1 MTTTELPKGELPSL
15 SYQEGRLLMDEK
27 ARARGIPSSRTITAA
42 YHVVGDFSVSAFD
55 HALSTV
61 VDRHEALRTS
71 FPGATRQVVRDAVE
85 VRSAVSE
92 LADARELPAIIDVEQ
107 RTQFAPEDCPR
118 LRAKVLRA
126 SPGEHY
132 VILVFDHLVVDAWS
146 RGLVMTELSRAYA
159 AALTGE
165 HHGLQPVAYTYRDY
179 VRDRRA
185 VLDGPDRARLLD
197 FWFHTLDGVGA
208 IPVLSLSRVETA
220 GPVGGAGVSRTIDA
234 DTADRLRTVAARSR
248 ATLFMVV
255 LAAVQTTLAKL
266 SGQPDQSIAANIY
279 NRDTVG
285 TERLVA
291 PMAEMMIVRTDLT
304 GADTF
309 AEALKRVRSS
319 SLDAQEHAELPYAEL
334 VKALNPGQYADPD
347 APIGVVFNMLY
358 AEVGAHGLDL
368 PGATCE
374 RVTVAAVG
382 TRRLR
387 SELVIGAEVSPTGI
401 RLSGQYQTDRLTEQD
416 ITGVLDRIV
425 EVLTAAGAS

>member
-1 MTTTELPKGELPSL
+1 MTATVELPSL

-27 ARARGIPSSRTITAA
+27 ARARGIPSSRTITAV
-42 YHVVGDFSVSAFD
+42 YQVTGEFSQAAFD
-55 HALSTV
+55 EALSTV

-71 FPGATRQVVRDAVE
+71 FPGDASRQVVRGTAAVRCE
-85 VRSAVSE
+85 V
-92 LADARELPAIIDVEQ
+92 LDLTDPQDLPAIIDVEQ

-126 SPGEHY
+126 SPAEHY
-132 VILVFDHLVVDAWS
+132 VVLVFDHLVVDAWS
-146 RGLVMTELSRAYA
+146 RGLLLTELSQAYA
-159 AALTGE
+159 AARAGE
-165 HHGLQPVAYTYRDY
+165 HHGLEPVAYTYRDY
-179 VRDRRA
+179 VRDRHA

-197 FWFHTLDGVGA
+197 FWSQNLHGVGA
-208 IPVLSLSRVETA
+208 IPALSLPRAIA
-220 GPVGGAGVSRTIDA
+220 GPVGGAGVSRTLAPELA
-234 DTADRLRTVAARSR
+234 DSLRGVAARSR
-248 ATLFMVV
+248 ATLFMVL
-255 LAAVQTTLAKL
+255 LAAVQTTLANL
-266 SGQPDQSIAANIY
+266 SGRPDQSIAANIY

-291 PMAEMMIVRTDLT
+291 PMAEMMVVRTDLT

-309 AEALKRVRSS
+309 TEALHRVRSS

-334 VKALNPGQYADPD
+334 VKALNPDQYADPD

-374 RVTVAAVG
+374 RVAVAAVG

-387 SELVIGAEVSPTGI
+387 SELVIGAEVGPSGI

-416 ITGVLDRIV
+416 VTGVLDGIV
-425 EVLTAAGAS
+425 DVLTAVGTS

>member
-1 MTTTELPKGELPSL
+1 MTAAVELPSL

-27 ARARGIPSSRTITAA
+27 ARARGIPSSRTITAV
-42 YHVVGDFSVSAFD
+42 YHVTGEFSLSAFEQ
-55 HALSTV
+55 ALSTV

-71 FPGATRQVVRDAVE
+71 FPGDASRQVVHDAAAVRCE
-85 VRSAVSE
+85 VAE
-92 LADARELPAIIDVEQ
+92 LADAGDVPAIIDAEQ
-107 RTQFAPEDCPR
+107 RAQFAPEDCPR
-118 LRAKVLRA
+118 LRARVLRA

-132 VILVFDHLVVDAWS
+132 LVLVFDHLVVDAWS
-146 RGLVMTELSRAYA
+146 RGLLMTELSRAYA
-159 AALTGE
+159 AALAGE
-165 HHGLQPVAYTYRDY
+165 HHGLEPVEYRYRDY
-179 VRDRRA
+179 VRDRHA

-197 FWFHTLDGVGA
+197 FWSRTLDGVGA
-208 IPVLSLSRVETA
+208 IPALSLPKTIA
-220 GPVGGAGVSRTIDA
+220 GPLGGAGVSRTIA
-234 DTADRLRTVAARSR
+234 PELAARLLVVAAHSR
-248 ATLFMVV
+248 ATLFMVL
-255 LAAVQTTLAKL
+255 LAAVQTTLANL
-266 SGQPDQSIAANIY
+266 SGRPDQSIAANIY

-309 AEALKRVRSS
+309 ADALHRVRSS

-374 RVTVAAVG
+374 RVTVAAIG

-387 SELVIGAEVSPTGI
+387 SELVIGAEVSPSGI
-401 RLSGQYQTDRLTEQD
+401 RLSGQYQTDRLTEHD
-416 ITGVLDRIV
+416 VTGVLDQIV
-425 EVLTAAGAS
+425 EVLTAAGAP

>member
-1 MTTTELPKGELPSL
+1 MTASVELPSL

-27 ARARGIPSSRTITAA
+27 ARARGIPSSRTITAV
-42 YHVVGDFSVSAFD
+42 YHVTGEFSSAAFD

-71 FPGATRQVVRDAVE
+71 FPGATRQVVRAAAAARSE
-85 VRSAVSE
+85 VAD
-92 LADARELPAIIDVEQ
+92 LADPLELPAIIDAEQ

-118 LRAKVLRA
+118 LRARVLRV

-146 RGLVMTELSRAYA
+146 RGLVMTELSRSYA
-159 AALTGE
+159 AALAGE
-165 HHGLQPVAYTYRDY
+165 HHGLEPVAYTYRDY

-185 VLDGPDRARLLD
+185 VLDGPERARLLD
-197 FWFHTLDGVGA
+197 FWSHTLAGAGA
-208 IPVLSLSRVETA
+208 IPALSLPRAA
-220 GPVGGAGVSRTIDA
+220 GPVGGAGVSRTIPA
-234 DTADRLRTVAARSR
+234 DTADRLRTVAGRSR

-255 LAAVQTTLAKL
+255 LAAVQTTLAEL
-266 SGQPDQSIAANIY
+266 SGKPDQSIAANIY

-309 AEALKRVRSS
+309 AEALRRVRAS

-368 PGATCE
+368 PGATCS

-416 ITGVLDRIV
+416 VTAVLDRIV
-425 EVLTAAGAS
+425 DVLCAAGAS